1 MFARHVTMKLKA
13 NSAAEFPRIIE
24 NEILPLLRKQKG
36 FRDEITFVAPER
48 SEAVGNSFWDTK
60 EEAEAYSRTG
70 YPEVL
75 KALSEVV
82 EGTPKVETF
91 EVANSTFHNVAAK
104 AAAGET
110 F

>member
-13 NSAAEFPRIIE
+13 NSASEFTRTIE
-24 NEILPLLRKQKG
+24 NEILPLLSRQKG

-48 SEAVGNSFWDTK
+48 SEAIGNSLWDTK
-60 EEAEAYSRTG
+60 EDAEAYSRTG

-75 KALSEVV
+75 KALSKVV

-91 EVANSTFHNVAAK
+91 EVANSTFHKIAAK
-104 AAAGET
+104 AATQTG
-110 F
+110 